1 MRGGKNYKMG
11 EQGMNMNKVEY
22 VHVWNVKKKPI
33 ALNNEYVIF
42 FFNGRKTQAQD
53 VATKMTSSNPYLAL
67 ASC

>member
-33 ALNNEYVIF
+33 ALYNEYVIF
-42 FFNGRKTQAQD
+42 FLIWKENTGTGCSYQD
-53 VATKMTSSNPYLAL
+53 DIQ
-67 ASC
+67 